1 MFRYFAYPTLG
12 LLKLYYFSVE
22 PATRSAAALP
32 PSFDAFRTGA
42 GAHVAQMRKLAAQYA
57 GVDSVE
63 LWGRTPLQPLLQQ
76 LTYLVRLGLVSPA
89 AAREAL
95 AALRSLIDDAY
106 REVVDGYA
114 TGGARR
120 EVYVAEGHD
129 CESVFTLRGPAMRL
143 AVVTLDNP
151 HYALGEGEGPF
162 ARYRRRFEA
171 NRRRSRPLFGPD
183 PAARTRY
190 FTGLRAAV
198 DRAEREIGLA
208 AAGLR
213 APAS

>member
-12 LLKLYYFSVE
+12 LLKLYYFTVE
-22 PATRSAAALP
+22 PATRSAAAP
-32 PSFDAFRTGA
+32 PSSFDAFCTGA
-42 GAHVAQMRKLAAQYA
+42 GAHVARMRELAAQYA

-76 LTYLVRLGLVSPA
+76 LTYLARLGLVSPA

-95 AALRSLIDDAY
+95 AALRTLIDDAY
-106 REVVDGYA
+106 CEVVDGCT

-151 HYALGEGEGPF
+151 HHALGEGEGPF

-183 PAARTRY
+183 PAARARY
-190 FTGLRAAV
+190 FADLRAAV
-198 DRAEREIGLA
+198 DRAGRELESVTSA
-208 AAGLR
+208 LQLQ
-213 APAS
+213 